1 MSLKWLTVN
10 SRLINGTGLINSMT
24 TIKFKLLLTHIVNTK
39 NEELFTD
46 EELKKLKDSLK
57 LTEDNLQLLIQ
68 SIAYIF
74 KQASKVIIKP
84 TVLQKQLIEDLGLDA
99 EKAEEFVK
107 LWSSETKKDVGDF
120 ENSFKLQDVNW
131 ELNLE
136 TANQICNKQ
145 VIPKAR
151 VQFKLAKSA
160 DSSKKDTVTVEFD
173 EEELLHL
180 YSTLETIQ
188 IKLDNLHNTGN

>member
-1 MSLKWLTVN
+1 
-10 SRLINGTGLINSMT
+10 MT
-24 TIKFKLLLTHIVNTK
+24 TVKFKLLLSHIINSK

-74 KQASKVIIKP
+74 KQASKVILKP
-84 TVLQKQLIEDLGLDA
+84 TVLQKQLTEDLGFDV

-107 LWSSETKKDVGDF
+107 QWSTETKKDVGDF
-120 ENSFKLQDVNW
+120 ENSFKLQDINW

-136 TANQICNKQ
+136 TENQISNKQ

-151 VQFKLAKSA
+151 VQFKLAKSV
-160 DSSKKDTVTVEFD
+160 DSTKKDAVTVELD

-188 IKLDNLHNTGN
+188 IKLDNIHNTGN

>member
-1 MSLKWLTVN
+1 
-10 SRLINGTGLINSMT
+10 MT
-24 TIKFKLLLTHIVNTK
+24 SVKFKLLLSHIINSE
-39 NEELFTD
+39 NEELFTA

-74 KQASKVIIKP
+74 KRASKVILKP
-84 TVLQKQLIEDLGLDA
+84 TVLQKHLIENLEFDA

-107 LWSSETKKDVGDF
+107 QWSSETKKDVGDF
-120 ENSFKLQDVNW
+120 KNSFKLQDINW

-136 TANQICNKQ
+136 TENQICNKQ
-145 VIPKAR
+145 LIPMAR
-151 VQFKLAKSA
+151 VQFKLAKSV
-160 DSSKKDTVTVEFD
+160 DSTKKGIVTVELD

-188 IKLDNLHNTGN
+188 IKLDNINNKF